1 MEITHVDVKKIERE
15 GSRLRGYASVRL
27 DDCFVVNNIRII
39 EGDDEMFIAMP
50 SRRRADG
57 EYEDIAHPIN
67 QETRDYFTKEIL
79 KEYENPT
86 VVEKEEEEIEEE
98 TEEE

>member
-1 MEITHVDVKKIERE
+1 MKITNVKVHKTERE

-39 EGDDEMFIAMP
+39 DGDEGMFIAMP
-50 SRRRADG
+50 SRKMADG
-57 EYEDIAHPIN
+57 HYEDIVHPIN
-67 QETRDYFTKEIL
+67 KETRAYFQEEIL

-86 VVEKEEEEIEEE
+86 TVEEES
-98 TEEE
+98 TEEEPTEEE